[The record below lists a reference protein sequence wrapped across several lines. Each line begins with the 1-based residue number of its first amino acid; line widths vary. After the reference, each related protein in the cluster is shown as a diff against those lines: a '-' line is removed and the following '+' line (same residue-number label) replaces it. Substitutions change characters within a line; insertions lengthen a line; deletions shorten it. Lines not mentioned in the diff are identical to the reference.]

1 MTTCEE
7 VQKLLEESEIENIK
21 FELKSSKILKNDN
34 WKDNLAKEIVAFAN
48 KNGGK
53 VIIGLQNNGTFDGE
67 ADYDVDELKGDID
80 NIIHNK
86 ISPIINYNFEFL
98 KCNEGDLSII
108 SVEKKK
114 DIPHAYIVKREG
126 PEIKNRIYY
135 YRTPHGK
142 RLVSDKQLDSLFNEK
157 DLNFI
162 EPVKKVEIK
171 PDLELINEYLNMIK
185 NSQLSST
192 NLVPMLN
199 HIHNEFAQILTK
211 EDFTEN
217 ELDIINKYIESVD
230 KYLLSKNNDLIKR
243 IILGTVKMLILKP
256 KFSKLV
262 NSVNYHNFKKLYES
276 GYNISDIIL
285 ILYKC
290 GYFKSI
296 PTEIYKAID
305 KKDIDTLHNFRNL
318 LNSTNIEENIIPIIK
333 ELRLKKEKLS
343 SSSDIKLIEMIESII
358 SSLVTLHK

>member
-7 VQKLLEESEIENIK
+7 VQKLLEKSEIENIK
-21 FELKSSKILKNDN
+21 FELKSSMILKNDN
-34 WKDNLAKEIVAFAN
+34 WKDNLAKEFVAFAN

-53 VIIGLQNNGTFDGE
+53 VIIGLQNNGAFDGE
-67 ADYDVDELKGDID
+67 RDYDVDKLKGDID
-80 NIIHNK
+80 NIMHNR

-98 KCNEGDLSII
+98 KCEGGDLSII

-135 YRTPHGK
+135 IRTPHGK
-142 RLVSDKQLDSLFNEK
+142 RLVSDKQLNFLFNEK

-162 EPVKKVEIK
+162 EPIKKFEMK
-171 PDLELINEYLNMIK
+171 PDLELIKEYLDMIK
-185 NSQLSST
+185 NSQLSSK

-199 HIHNEFAQILTK
+199 KIHNEFAQILIK

-217 ELDIINKYIESVD
+217 ELDVINKYVESVD
-230 KYLLSKNNDLIKR
+230 KYILSKNNDLIKK
-243 IILGTVKMLILKP
+243 IILGTVRMLVLKP
-256 KFSKLV
+256 KFSELI

-276 GYNISDIIL
+276 GYKNSDITL

-296 PTEIYKAID
+296 STEIYKAID
-305 KKDIDTLHNFRNL
+305 KKDIYTLQNFRNL

-333 ELRLKKEKLS
+333 ELRLKKEELS
-343 SSSDIKLIEMIESII
+343 SSSDMNLIDMIESII
-358 SSLVTLHK
+358 SSLESLHK